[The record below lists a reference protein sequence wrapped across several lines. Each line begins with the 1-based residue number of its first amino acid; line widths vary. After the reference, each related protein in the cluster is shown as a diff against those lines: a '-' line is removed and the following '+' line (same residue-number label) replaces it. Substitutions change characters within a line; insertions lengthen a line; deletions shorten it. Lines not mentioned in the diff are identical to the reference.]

1 MAAYHLGIRAD
12 LAASNDFFEDLTRGT
27 ATARRAYREWVI
39 SKVAPALVRVSGW
52 LRQNQILFNQL
63 HQEQSLADLKS
74 RMADYSLAR
83 QWHDDDFRSS
93 NPRELLSRDLCEFNP
108 PHIDRIAV
116 AQVRNDLARVAI
128 AWNGI
133 GRRKGNTPKSSAP

>member
-1 MAAYHLGIRAD
+1 LAAYHLGIRAD

-74 RMADYSLAR
+74 RMVDYMLRPPMAR
-83 QWHDDDFRSS
+83 R
-93 NPRELLSRDLCEFNP
+93 
-108 PHIDRIAV
+108 
-116 AQVRNDLARVAI
+116 
-128 AWNGI
+128 
-133 GRRKGNTPKSSAP
+133 